1 MSKEQKGQKAP
12 EKEKEK
18 AKTGATGPAQGKAT
32 PAAAATAPAAAPAV
46 TPAEAVPEQKVKKER
61 KQAKPKA
68 NVQVWKLYKV
78 NESSLDRLRKECPRC
93 GKGFFMAEHRERQSC
108 GHCGFTT
115 FRNKT

>member
-12 EKEKEK
+12 EKEKGK
-18 AKTGATGPAQGKAT
+18 AGATAPAQGKVT
-32 PAAAATAPAAAPAV
+32 PAAAAPAAAPVAA
-46 TPAEAVPEQKVKKER
+46 PAEAVPEQKVKKER

-93 GKGFFMAEHRERQSC
+93 GKGFFMAEHKERQSC
-108 GHCGFTT
+108 GHCGFTA